1 VVKLQHTKYH
11 TRVRYMVE
19 FSRIAFDSPFFN
31 CYSIGGNGCLLA
43 MAKNLSGNMHT
54 AKWVSTEWPWPGRA
68 CFGIRRK
75 STAACPLPGFALH
88 RIVHGHLSPDG
99 TVASVATGGLAA
111 LGQSD
116 GGFEHHRF
124 ATWAAG
130 ATGRHPHPGIMR
142 RVLDVLILHPGSLI
156 LRSRVIYQFILPRG
170 REGSKFVCIADPI
183 LQLLDG
189 NNCAP
194 AIPTFALTFNY
205 GVRGRYG

>member
-1 VVKLQHTKYH
+1 MYGTWWNSAASHL
-11 TRVRYMVE
+11 TRLSSTVTPSEGTDAYWLWR
-19 FSRIAFDSPFFN
+19 RTSPEI
-31 CYSIGGNGCLLA
+31 CTQ
-43 MAKNLSGNMHT
+43 LSGCPRSGPGRVGH
-54 AKWVSTEWPWPGRA
+54 ALVSTANRRRHVLSPGSHCIA
-68 CFGIRRK
+68 
-75 STAACPLPGFALH
+75 
-88 RIVHGHLSPDG
+88 HGHLSPDG